1 MLKWKE
7 ELQAILF
14 SLIGG
19 ARYGVKV
26 RLPHAVIMTCLF
38 RNDMNVRDKIQQI
51 FNLVREHATN
61 LALFATVYKSILLIL
76 KVLSRRCESHCI
88 ETSHEKSSDR
98 HYFEYLRYCGR
109 ILVSLLGTLFP
120 LNHKLLSNLVIRIT
134 VISTFIDESLR
145 I

>member
-1 MLKWKE
+1 MLKWNE

-38 RNDMNVRDKIQQI
+38 RNDMNARDKLIQI

-76 KVLSRRCESHCI
+76 KILSRRCESHYI
-88 ETSHEKSSDR
+88 AATHEKSSDR
-98 HYFEYLRYCGR
+98 YFECLRYCGR
-109 ILVSLLGTLFP
+109 TLVSLLGTSFP
-120 LNHKLLSNLVIRIT
+120 
-134 VISTFIDESLR
+134 
-145 I
+145 